1 MNCKLPKDFTNL
13 ISVFN
18 CSQKNGLH
26 ILKCKI
32 MSSHPRIPHPVLE
45 AGTIFYQ
52 VGYATATE
60 GIIEHFQEDFIKQG
74 EEEAF
79 QLEQNY
85 NLLNFK

>member
-1 MNCKLPKDFTNL
+1 
-13 ISVFN
+13 
-18 CSQKNGLH
+18 
-26 ILKCKI
+26 

-52 VGYATATE
+52 VGNIAATE
-60 GIIEHFQEDFIKQG
+60 GIIEHFQEDFIKKG

-85 NLLNFK
+85 NLLNFKYKYLQPGPKYRHPLHSEDC